1 LRAPPPERYIGT
13 GVRDTALMDCVDTR
27 SLFPLTRQFI
37 YMNHAGVAPMSE
49 RARASI
55 EAVMEQLTSRPYPGG
70 LAADEADRLR
80 QSIARLVGAEPE
92 TIGLVRGTAHGLS
105 LLAQGLDWRDGDNVV
120 GARGEY
126 PANIYPWMALRDRGV
141 EFRMAE
147 PVDGRITPDAVLSLV
162 DDRTRV
168 VALSHVEFWN
178 GYRVDIETIGSE
190 LDRRGV
196 LFAVDAIQSVGALR
210 LDLSRLPIDF
220 LAAGAQKWLL
230 GPQGIGFCY
239 CRLELL
245 HRLRPVLVGT
255 GSVKRNNEYFSYDF
269 DLGETARRF
278 EESSISV
285 LDMAAFQAAVDLMLE
300 IGPEVIEER
309 VLELSRTLAEGLA
322 ARDYQLVEPWP
333 RRPRESSGIVSFRR
347 PGSTPHEVL
356 RDLNAARVVGRVHAD
371 FVRLSPHFY
380 NTPDE
385 VGRVLDVLAPPGA
398 GG

>member
-1 LRAPPPERYIGT
+1 LAA
-13 GVRDTALMDCVDTR
+13 GVRDTALMDCADTR

-37 YMNHAGVAPMSE
+37 YLNHAGVAPMSE

-70 LAADEADRLR
+70 LAAGEADRLR
-80 QSIARLVGAEPE
+80 KSIARLVGAEPE

-126 PANIYPWMALRDRGV
+126 PANVYPWMALRDRGV

-147 PVDGRITPDAVLSLV
+147 PADGRITPDAVLSLV

-300 IGPEVIEER
+300 IGPEVIEGR

-333 RRPRESSGIVSFRR
+333 RGPRESSGIVSFRR

-385 VGRVLDVLAPPGA
+385 VRRVLDVLAPHGA

>member
-1 LRAPPPERYIGT
+1 M
-13 GVRDTALMDCVDTR
+13 RDTALMDCAATR
-27 SLFPLTRQFI
+27 SLFPLTKQFI
-37 YMNHAGVAPMSE
+37 YMNHAGASPMSE
-49 RARASI
+49 RARAAI
-55 EAVMEQLTSRPYPGG
+55 EAVMEQLSTRPYPGG
-70 LAADEADRLR
+70 LAGEEADRLR
-80 QSIARLVGAEPE
+80 KSIARLVGAEPE
-92 TIGLVRGTAHGLS
+92 TIGLVRGTAHGIS

-126 PANIYPWMALRDRGV
+126 PANVYPWMALRDRGV

-147 PVDGRITPDAVLSLV
+147 PLNGRIKPDAVLSLV

-178 GYRVDIETIGSE
+178 GYRVDLQTIGCE

-210 LDLSRLPIDF
+210 VDLSTLPVDF

-239 CRLELL
+239 CRPELL

-255 GSVKRNNEYFSYDF
+255 GTVKQCNEYFAYDF

-278 EESSISV
+278 EESSISL

-300 IGPEVIEER
+300 VGPKVIEEQ
-309 VLELSRTLAEGLA
+309 VLELSRELAEGLCE
-322 ARDYQLVEPWP
+322 RGYEVVEPWP
-333 RRPRESSGIVSFRR
+333 RRPEESSGIVSFRR
-347 PGSTPHEVL
+347 PGSTAHEVL

-385 VGRVLDVLAPPGA
+385 VRRVLDVLAPPGA
-398 GG
+398 AR